1 MVRSHS
7 SQCSPGGSQSS
18 VTPVQG
24 DLNPLLIS
32 MGSRHTHGAHTYMLT
47 KTHAQKNKIRESETQ
62 SGKSSAATDQL
73 DPHPPY
79 SLLTLM
85 DTTYIQS
92 VTGKSGGEYVLDIC
106 LQSTCF
112 SKRNTSAKTAG

>member
-7 SQCSPGGSQSS
+7 SQWSPGGSQSS

-24 DLNPLLIS
+24 DLNPLMIS

-62 SGKSSAATDQL
+62 SGKSSAATYQL

-79 SLLTLM
+79 S
-85 DTTYIQS
+85 
-92 VTGKSGGEYVLDIC
+92 
-106 LQSTCF
+106 
-112 SKRNTSAKTAG
+112 TAHPDGHDLHTVCYRKVRRGVCA